1 MLNDF
6 ISLFFPKYCMACNN
20 NLVKGE
26 EMVCL
31 KCDYEIP
38 KTDSHLDKY
47 NFIAA
52 KFYGK
57 VHLQDAVAF
66 YKFTKNGRVQR
77 LLHKLKYHNK
87 PALGELIGRKY
98 GHELMGIEIQAEYD
112 LIVPVPLHKTK
123 LRRRGYNQ
131 SAVFASGLGE
141 VLRIPVQEYA
151 LKRNV
156 KTTTQTRKSRIERWR
171 NVDNI
176 FVVPEPEGVKDKR
189 ILLVD
194 DVITTGSTL
203 ESCARALLDSGCK
216 SVGVAAIAAAK

>member
-1 MLNDF
+1 M
-6 ISLFFPKYCMACNN
+6 PKYCMACNN
-20 NLVKGE
+20 SLVKGE
-26 EMVCL
+26 EMICL

-38 KTDSHLDKY
+38 KTASHLDKT

-57 VHLQDAVAF
+57 VHLQDAIAF
-66 YKFTKNGRVQR
+66 YKFTKSGRVQQ
-77 LLHKLKYHNK
+77 LLHRLKYHNK
-87 PALGELIGRKY
+87 PELGKLIGRKY
-98 GHELMGIEIQAEYD
+98 GHELMGTEVQSTYD

-141 VLRIPVQEYA
+141 VLEILVNDHA
-151 LKRNV
+151 LRRNV
-156 KTTTQTRKSRIERWR
+156 KTSTQTRKSRIERWK

-176 FVVPEPEGVKDKR
+176 FVVPKPEEVKEKR
-189 ILLVD
+189 VLLVD